1 MSVQQTDNSGGVTG
15 FVHTEDQFWVNGVT
29 DRDGKAFKS
38 VALACSSDYGRSW
51 DNARRILTLGDK
63 PAVASW
69 SGTGDQVQARYSIY
83 SVQRN
88 CDIFF
93 YLFTIDT
100 IFSKGSTKK

>member
-1 MSVQQTDNSGGVTG
+1 M
-15 FVHTEDQFWVNGVT
+15 HTEDQFWVNGVT

-69 SGTGDQVQARYSIY
+69 SGTGDQVQDIPYIVSKEI
-83 SVQRN
+83 V
-88 CDIFF
+88 IFF
-93 YLFTIDT
+93 FTFLPSIQYLAKEVPK
-100 IFSKGSTKK
+100 SEAKKENLL

>member
-69 SGTGDQVQARYSIY
+69 SGTGDQVQNIPYIVS
-83 SVQRN
+83 
-88 CDIFF
+88 
-93 YLFTIDT
+93 
-100 IFSKGSTKK
+100 